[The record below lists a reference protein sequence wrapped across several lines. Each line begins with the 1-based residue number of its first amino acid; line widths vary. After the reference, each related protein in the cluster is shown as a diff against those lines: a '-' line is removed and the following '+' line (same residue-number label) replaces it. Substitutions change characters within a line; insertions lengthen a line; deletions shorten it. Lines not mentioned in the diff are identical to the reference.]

1 MRLYAKKKLLSWTQ
15 DFTIMNEQEE
25 VVYIAKGQHD
35 LLGRRK
41 LRILDIYGNE
51 LAFIRQR
58 AAAFSTTMDV
68 LVNGYETL
76 TIRKKMLSFRPTFL
90 IEGED
95 WIVRGNFLNYEY
107 MIEDGNG
114 RIVAEISKQFF
125 SWRDTFGIDIID
137 EHANVAHIIAI
148 VMAIHTDMQ
157 TGNTSAATSASF

>member
-15 DFTIMNEQEE
+15 DFSIMNEQDE
-25 VVYIAKGQHD
+25 VVYTAKGQHD

-41 LRILDIYGNE
+41 LRILDTNGNE
-51 LAFIRQR
+51 LAFIKQR

-68 LVNGYETL
+68 SVNGYETL
-76 TIRKKMLSFRPTFL
+76 TIRKKMLSFRPTYL

-107 MIEDGNG
+107 TIEDGSG

-125 SWRDTFGIDIID
+125 QWRDTFGIDIID
-137 EHANVAHIIAI
+137 ESTNVAHVIAI

-157 TGNTSAATSASF
+157 SGNTTAATSATL

>member
-15 DFTIMNEQEE
+15 DFSIMNEQDE
-25 VVYIAKGQHD
+25 VVYTAKGQHD

-41 LRILDIYGNE
+41 LRILDTNGNE
-51 LAFIRQR
+51 LAFIKQR

-68 LVNGYETL
+68 LVNGYESL

-107 MIEDGNG
+107 TIEDGSG

-125 SWRDTFGIDIID
+125 QWRDTFGIDIID
-137 EHANVAHIIAI
+137 ESANVAHVIAI

-157 TGNTSAATSASF
+157 SGNTTVATSATL

>member
-1 MRLYAKKKLLSWTQ
+1 MKLYAKKKVLSWTQ
-15 DFTIMNEQEE
+15 DFTIMNEHDE

-41 LRILDIYGNE
+41 VRILDAYDNE
-51 LAFIRQR
+51 LAFIKQR
-58 AAAFSTTMDV
+58 AAAFSTTLDV

-107 MIEDGNG
+107 VIEDGNG
-114 RIVAEISKQFF
+114 RLVAEISKKFF
-125 SWRDTFGIDIID
+125 SWTDTFGIDIID
-137 EHANVAHIIAI
+137 ERANVAHVIAV
-148 VMAIHTDMQ
+148 VMAIHTDIQ
-157 TGNTSAATSASF
+157 NSSAVATSASV